1 MKRQTY
7 TPEIKERAV
16 RMLIEASSD
25 YPSTWSAIQAI
36 ASKIGCTP
44 ETLRSWHKKHIDQ
57 TIPASVQ
64 AQSDKERIKALER
77 ENKELK
83 QANEIIRKAAGLGSP
98 GGARPSTQIMVQF
111 IDDYR
116 GSYGVELICRVLPIA
131 PSTYHRTKD
140 LECCPERRSLRS
152 QHDDYYLSE
161 IKRIWQDSKCRYGT
175 RKVWQQLKA
184 EGIHPARCTVER
196 LMRQHGMQGIW
207 RGKGKITTKSRDDQK
222 RADDLVNRN
231 FNAHRPNQLWVA
243 DFTYIK
249 TLSGWVYTAFI
260 IDVFAR
266 AIVGWK
272 VSDRMNTDMVMAAL
286 NQAIA
291 DRNHPK
297 DVIHHSDRGVQYLSI
312 RYTDKMADSGVI
324 ASVGTTGD
332 SYDNALAETVNG
344 LYKTEV
350 IEYLKQQWRDAC
362 DVELATLEWV
372 DWFNKTRIHSTIGYV
387 SPFEFERR
395 YYDSFIESDKAA

>member
-1 MKRQTY
+1 MF
-7 TPEIKERAV
+7 
-16 RMLIEASSD
+16 D
-25 YPSTWSAIQAI
+25 
-36 ASKIGCTP
+36 
-44 ETLRSWHKKHIDQ
+44 
-57 TIPASVQ
+57 
-64 AQSDKERIKALER
+64 
-77 ENKELK
+77 
-83 QANEIIRKAAGLGSP
+83 
-98 GGARPSTQIMVQF
+98 F
-111 IDDYR
+111 IDDHKQQ
-116 GSYGVELICRVLPIA
+116 YGVEPICRVLPIA
-131 PSTYHRTKD
+131 PSTYYRAKE
-140 LECCPERRSLRS
+140 LEENPEKRSQRS
-152 QHDDYYLSE
+152 QHDDFYLNE
-161 IKRIWQDSKCRYGT
+161 IKRIWKDSKCRYGA
-175 RKVWQQLKA
+175 RKVWKQLKS
-184 EGIHPARCTVER
+184 ESVHPARCTVER

-207 RGKGKITTKSRDDQK
+207 RGKGKITTQSRDDQK

-243 DFTYIK
+243 DFTYVK

-291 DRNHPK
+291 DRNNPK

-312 RYTDKMADSGVI
+312 RYTEKMADSGVI

-350 IEYLKQQWRDAC
+350 IEYLKPQWQGVN

-395 YYDSFIESDKAA
+395 YYDSLNESDKAA

>member
-1 MKRQTY
+1 
-7 TPEIKERAV
+7 
-16 RMLIEASSD
+16 
-25 YPSTWSAIQAI
+25 
-36 ASKIGCTP
+36 
-44 ETLRSWHKKHIDQ
+44 
-57 TIPASVQ
+57 
-64 AQSDKERIKALER
+64 
-77 ENKELK
+77 
-83 QANEIIRKAAGLGSP
+83 
-98 GGARPSTQIMVQF
+98 MVQF

-131 PSTYHRTKD
+131 PSTYYRAKD
-140 LECCPERRSLRS
+140 LEDCPEKRSLRS
-152 QHDDYYLSE
+152 QHDDYYLRE
-161 IKRIWQDSKCRYGT
+161 IKRIWQDSKCRYGV
-175 RKVWQQLKA
+175 RKVWQQMKADGLKV
-184 EGIHPARCTVER
+184 ARCTVER
-196 LMRQHGMQGIW
+196 LMKQYGMQGVW
-207 RGKGKITTKSRDDQK
+207 RGKGKITTNSRDDQK

-231 FNAHRPNQLWVA
+231 FSAHRPNQLWVA

-272 VSDRMNTDMVMAAL
+272 VSNRMNTDMVMAAL

-291 DRNHPK
+291 DRNNPK

-312 RYTDKMADSGVI
+312 RYTDKMTDSGVI

-344 LYKTEV
+344 LYKSEV
-350 IEYLKQQWRDAC
+350 IHYLKQNWTGVN

-372 DWFNKTRIHSTIGYV
+372 DWFNKTRLHSTIGYV
-387 SPFEFERR
+387 SPFEFEKR
-395 YYDSFIESDKAA
+395 YYDNLILSGVAA

>member
-7 TPEIKERAV
+7 TPEMKERAV
-16 RMLIEASSD
+16 RILIEASGD

-64 AQSDKERIKALER
+64 AQSQEQRIKELER

-83 QANEIIRKAAGLGSP
+83 QANEIIRKAAGFFRP
-98 GGARPSTQIMVQF
+98 GGARPLTKIMIQF
-111 IDDYR
+111 IDDHKNN
-116 GSYGVELICRVLPIA
+116 YGVELICRVLPIA
-131 PSTYHRTKD
+131 PSTYYRAQALSDNPHK
-140 LECCPERRSLRS
+140 RSLRS
-152 QHDDYYLSE
+152 QHDDFYLSE
-161 IKRIWQDSKCRYGT
+161 IIRIWQDSKCRYGV
-175 RKVWQQLKA
+175 RKVWQQMKADGLKVT
-184 EGIHPARCTVER
+184 RCTIER
-196 LMRQHGMQGIW
+196 LMRQYGLQGVW
-207 RGKGKITTKSRDDQK
+207 RGKAKITTNSRDDQK

-260 IDVFAR
+260 IDLFAR
-266 AIVGWK
+266 AILGWK
-272 VSDRMNTDMVMAAL
+272 VSNRMNTDMVMAAL

-291 DRNHPK
+291 DRNNPK

-312 RYTDKMADSGVI
+312 RYTDKMTDSGVI

-344 LYKTEV
+344 LYKSEV
-350 IEYLKQQWRDAC
+350 IHYLKQNWNGIN

-372 DWFNKTRIHSTIGYV
+372 DWFNKTRLHSTIGYV
-387 SPFEFERR
+387 SPFEFEKR
-395 YYDSFIESDKAA
+395 YYDNLNLSGIAA